1 MILDYNN
8 TPALHYWH
16 ENVAAYKENWESIGE
31 VRNSFCFAIASPRT
45 QTYFRLSL
53 GQPEIRVCVRRRPRL
68 HDRLHSRHF
77 FSNSETWGGGGYV
90 CFFRSE
96 KQNAMQAFSIV
107 TLTAAG
113 CSFPGPCTFTLVRGS
128 IHVTFTI
135 TLTGIRN
142 TFIFIWE
149 KINQDNSSHTEVKYL
164 YFIIYWGNII
174 LSEKISGPV
183 KKS

>member
-68 HDRLHSRHF
+68 RDRLHSRHF
-77 FSNSETWGGGGYV
+77 FQTLSLVDFGNLGGEGVRLFFSLWEAERHAGFLHSNTY
-90 CFFRSE
+90 CCRLFLPRP
-96 KQNAMQAFSIV
+96 
-107 TLTAAG
+107 LY
-113 CSFPGPCTFTLVRGS
+113 
-128 IHVTFTI
+128 IHTCKRFHPRDI
-135 TLTGIRN
+135 YHHADRDQKHIHLHLR
-142 TFIFIWE
+142 E
-149 KINQDNSSHTEVKYL
+149 NQPRQQ
-164 YFIIYWGNII
+164 FAYW
-174 LSEKISGPV
+174 SKISILYNILR
-183 KKS
+183 KYNT